1 MFDEL
6 SNKYPKL
13 KLLMQCLKEGFQTS
27 IRNIVANEVE
37 EKGIRESHII
47 IKERENL
54 SKIKKQYADKQLK
67 IEEQDDIIDRKD
79 NKIAQLIEENKNLQ
93 NILEKHRV
101 IGMKIQDENDD
112 L

>member
-1 MFDEL
+1 
-6 SNKYPKL
+6 
-13 KLLMQCLKEGFQTS
+13 MQCLKEGFQTS
-27 IRNIVANEVE
+27 IRNIVANEIE
-37 EKGIRESHII
+37 EKGIRESNVIT
-47 IKERENL
+47 KERENL
-54 SKIKKQYADKQLK
+54 LIIKNQYADKQLK

-101 IGMKIQDENDD
+101 IGMKTQDENDD